1 LNVFCHKK
9 PFFCLPSR
17 IIEWINLAI
26 IYAKPYDNLMTITPY
41 LALTRL
47 NAPIGIWLLFFP
59 AAWAVALVG
68 GANAGVLM
76 LTLLLGAALTRAAG
90 CIMNDLADRKLDAL
104 VERTKNRPL
113 ASGNVRPWQAIL
125 LLILLLIAALALAL
139 SLPVQVFLLALIAV
153 PMMAA
158 YPWMKRLTWW
168 PQIFLG
174 LTFNLAALFGW
185 LATGQ
190 PLAPPALTL
199 YAACVLW
206 TLGYDTIYAVQ
217 DMADDE
223 AAGIRSAARR
233 VGLARLRWFVAA
245 CYGLMLAL
253 LALTGALLQ
262 LGVMYY
268 MGLAL
273 VGAQLLWQIRQL
285 PCAPERAGGLFKS
298 NQWAGLILLITL
310 LITRLV

>member
-1 LNVFCHKK
+1 
-9 PFFCLPSR
+9 
-17 IIEWINLAI
+17 
-26 IYAKPYDNLMTITPY
+26 MTITPY
-41 LALTRL
+41 LTLTRL

-59 AAWAVALVG
+59 ASWAVALVG
-68 GANAGVLM
+68 GPNSGTLM

-90 CIMNDLADRKLDAL
+90 CIMNDLADRKLDAQ
-104 VERTKNRPL
+104 VERTKHRPL
-113 ASGNVRPWQAIL
+113 ASGSVRPWQAIL

-139 SLPVQVFLLALIAV
+139 SLPVQVFLLALVAL

-168 PQIFLG
+168 PQVFLG

-190 PLAPPALTL
+190 PLATPALTL

-206 TLGYDTIYAVQ
+206 TLGYDTIYAIQ

-223 AAGIRSAARR
+223 KVGIRSTARR
-233 VGLARLRWFVAA
+233 LGVARIRWFVAG
-245 CYGLMLAL
+245 CYGGMLAL
-253 LALTGALLQ
+253 LALTGALIQ

-273 VGAQLLWQIRQL
+273 MGAQLLWQIRQL
-285 PCAPERAGGLFKS
+285 PCIPARAGALFRS
-298 NQWAGLILLITL
+298 NQWAGLVLLIAL
-310 LITRLV
+310 LLSRLV